1 MKILVTGSG
10 GFLGKHV
17 VRELENREHTV
28 VSFRSFRQNTTRIRD
43 RDLLDEGW
51 TNDQICRNKPDVVI
65 HLAAKCG
72 GIGANMEKPGEFFYD
87 NLKMGLNVIESC
99 SKQAI
104 SKIVVLGT
112 VCGYPKY
119 APIPFKEETFWDGMP
134 EETNAPYGIAKKVLL
149 TMLQAYRQQYGFN
162 GIYLIP
168 VNLFGPND
176 HFGLENSHVIPALI
190 RKFDAAKETGQ
201 SVTLWGTGSASREF
215 LYVKDAAKA
224 IADATE
230 KYNGSEPV
238 NIGAGFEITIK
249 ALAELIAKLIGFEG
263 EIIWNT
269 EMPDGQPRRC
279 LDVSRAEKYF
289 GFKAMTPFEEGLK
302 ETIEWYVNNKS
313 DILAKGDL

>member
-249 ALAELIAKLIGFEG
+249 ALAELIAKLIGYEG

>member
-263 EIIWNT
+263 EIIWNI

-289 GFKAMTPFEEGLK
+289 GFKAMTPFKEGLK

>member
-289 GFKAMTPFEEGLK
+289 GFKAMTPFKEGLK